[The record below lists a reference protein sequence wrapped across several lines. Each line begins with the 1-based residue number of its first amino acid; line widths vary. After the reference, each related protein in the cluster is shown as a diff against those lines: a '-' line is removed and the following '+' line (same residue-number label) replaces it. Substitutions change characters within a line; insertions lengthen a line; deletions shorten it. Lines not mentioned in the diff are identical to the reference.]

1 MNKESFKV
9 DPRAV
14 VEEGAIVGDGTS
26 VWHFAHVRN
35 GSQVG
40 DNCIIGKDVYIDT
53 GVVMGDGCKVQNG
66 VSIYNGVVI
75 KDEVFIG
82 PHAVFTND
90 LRPRA
95 NIWNDERLVETVV
108 EKGASIGA
116 NATIVCGIVLGEWC
130 MIAAGSVVTKDV
142 PPHAL
147 VVGVPGRII
156 DWVTTSGERL
166 NIGFEMGYSG
176 GRFISK
182 ETGEIVE
189 LKNLKGDE

>member
-1 MNKESFKV
+1 M
-9 DPRAV
+9 
-14 VEEGAIVGDGTS
+14 VEEGAIVGAGTS

-147 VVGVPGRII
+147 VVGVPGRIV
-156 DWVTTSGERL
+156 DWVTISGERL

-176 GRFISK
+176 GRFTSK
-182 ETGEIVE
+182 ETGETVV